1 MNNADATAIPEEVRA
16 ARDSVREVRKRIS
29 SLDDDALDLLFRAA
43 RSHNGWASR
52 PVANELL
59 QAVYEIARIGPTSA
73 NCCPARFLFLRSERS
88 KKDLAATCLPENVD
102 KVITAPVVAIVGHDL
117 QFYEQMDKLFPHDP
131 DICTF
136 IAKDR
141 DHAEETA
148 FRNGTLQGAYLMI
161 VARALGLDCGPMSGF
176 DNQMVDDRFFPNS
189 TVKSNFICGLGFGDP
204 ERIYQRLPRFE
215 FDEAC
220 EII

>member
-29 SLDDDALDLLFRAA
+29 SLDDDALDLVFRAA
-43 RSHNGWASR
+43 RSHNGWTSR

-73 NCCPARFLFLRSERS
+73 NCCPARFLFLRSDSS
-88 KKDLAATCLPENVD
+88 KRDLAATCLPENVD
-102 KVITAPVVAIVGHDL
+102 KVVTAPVVAIVGHDI

-141 DHAEETA
+141 QAHT
-148 FRNGTLQGAYLMI
+148 R
-161 VARALGLDCGPMSGF
+161 
-176 DNQMVDDRFFPNS
+176 
-189 TVKSNFICGLGFGDP
+189 
-204 ERIYQRLPRFE
+204 
-215 FDEAC
+215 
-220 EII
+220 